1 MAFRLNAVCPGRHS
15 VLFAVLPVGDAP
27 PASALL
33 APLPLDPRHVRHVH
47 VAAAPSHI
55 QGLQEDGTDAQV
67 LLRPS
72 LLNRL
77 ENIFDFFSSVM
88 YELLSKCFNVFV

>member
-1 MAFRLNAVCPGRHS
+1 MAFRLNAVYPGRDS
-15 VLFAVLPVGDAP
+15 VLFAVLPAGDAP

-77 ENIFDFFSSVM
+77 ESVTCRMSCMNFSP
-88 YELLSKCFNVFV
+88 NVSM

>member
-1 MAFRLNAVCPGRHS
+1 MIVII
-15 VLFAVLPVGDAP
+15 AVLPAGDAP

-55 QGLQEDGTDAQV
+55 QELQEDGTDAQV
-67 LLRPS
+67 LL
-72 LLNRL
+72 
-77 ENIFDFFSSVM
+77 
-88 YELLSKCFNVFV
+88 